1 MKNNQPIEKQVS
13 SNVLQVHSIFYTI
26 QGEGPFTGTPAVFIR
41 LAGCNLQCPA
51 CDTDYTSSRT
61 EMLISQIVSEVE
73 SHAIYTYLGRCLVV
87 ITGGEPFRQDIK
99 ELILELDRLGYY
111 VQIETNGTLPLPML
125 DYSQRIDQRSGV
137 YVVCSPKTAKIHK
150 SVQMNACAFKYVVTP
165 VNCDAL
171 CRSSYGNIKLVDGL
185 PLTAL
190 DHPAKPHIARPVER
204 CFGTPALIYVQ
215 PADEKDAVKNERNL
229 TLTKDIALT
238 YGYILQIQTHKLLG
252 VE

>member
-1 MKNNQPIEKQVS
+1 MNTQQPEKQVLAS
-13 SNVLQVHSIFYTI
+13 TLQVHSIFYTI
-26 QGEGPFTGTPAVFIR
+26 QGEGPFTGTPAIFIR

-51 CDTDYTSSRT
+51 CDTDYTSLRT
-61 EMLISQIVSEVE
+61 EMLISQIVCEVE
-73 SHAIYTYLGRCLVV
+73 SRAIHAYLGRSLVV

-111 VQIETNGTLPLPML
+111 IQIETNGTLPLPML

-150 SVQMNACAFKYVVTP
+150 SVQLNACAFKYVVNWMTIG
-165 VNCDAL
+165 NT
-171 CRSSYGNIKLVDGL
+171 SYENIKLADGL

-190 DHPAKPHIARPVER
+190 EHPAKPHIARPVER
-204 CFGTPALIYVQ
+204 GFGTPALIYIQ
-215 PADEKDAVKNERNL
+215 PADEKDAVKNARNL
-229 TLTKDIALT
+229 DLAKDIALT